1 MAAFARRLVDAC
13 HLLREDVDLR
23 SAIPP
28 IDQERAVAHCVAPVL
43 SVARGRWNGD
53 RMRVMTDGIG
63 LLVLD
68 GLLIRRVGVDGR
80 FGAELLGP
88 GDLLRPWQGEDIY
101 SSLLHTT
108 GWRVVEPA
116 RLAVLDGSVA
126 ANVAQYPSL
135 IGALAGR
142 ALNRARRLALMMAI
156 IHHPRIATRLHML
169 LWHLADRWGR
179 VRPDGIVV
187 QLRLSHT
194 VLADLIAAQRPSVTG
209 SLGSLAGHG
218 LICPLEGGW
227 LLRGDPP
234 SELLELQDVAIRTE
248 ARTSSARSASHAPR
262 SGDGDRDPIGYVLR
276 SS

>member
-1 MAAFARRLVDAC
+1 MTAGTHRVVDRC
-13 HLLREDVDLR
+13 QLLREDVDLL
-23 SAIPP
+23 ATIAPA
-28 IDQERAVAHCVAPVL
+28 DQEQAIAACVVPAL
-43 SVARGRWNGD
+43 SIRRGRWNAD
-53 RMRVMTDGIG
+53 QMRVMADGIG

-80 FGAELLGP
+80 FGAELLGS

-101 SSLLHTT
+101 STLPHTT
-108 GWRVVEPA
+108 GWRIVEPT

-126 ANVAQYPSL
+126 ARLARYPAL
-135 IGALAGR
+135 TGALAAR

-179 VRPDGIVV
+179 VGPQGVTV
-187 QLRLSHT
+187 ELRLSHS

-209 SLGSLAGHG
+209 SLGSLGEQG
-218 LICPLEGGW
+218 LIQPLPGGW

-234 SELLELQDVAIRTE
+234 SELLELQEVGIVGQ
-248 ARTSSARSASHAPR
+248 SPPR
-262 SGDGDRDPIGYVLR
+262 S
-276 SS
+276 